1 MNKPLHIKL
10 FLSSCFLIIL
20 SSGFSQSVELYGGV
34 NNNKFYN
41 CSYDDGGWQEY
52 SSDSKWGYN
61 FGIAYEN
68 LELKPLN
75 IRLTLGFENY
85 NGHITYTD
93 GSHGYFATTNV
104 EITKTVITFGFYP
117 VNIRIKKRLKFN
129 LGLLLAGLINE
140 QEKGTVTG
148 WSATE
153 GVFSREFN
161 ESNAGYS
168 PLLHIGLSARFAYDF
183 ELNDIWYVSPQ
194 YSYYLGFMSEFNS
207 TPFNSM
213 RHFVGIG
220 IKRDLK

>member
-1 MNKPLHIKL
+1 MFKPFHIKL
-10 FLSSCFLIIL
+10 FLTGYFFLVL
-20 SSGFSQSVELYGGV
+20 SLGFSQSVELYGGA

-41 CSYDDGGWQEY
+41 FPYDDGISQEY

-93 GSHGYFATTNV
+93 WGHGYTATTNV
-104 EITKTVITFGFYP
+104 EITKSVITLGFYP
-117 VNIRIKKRLKFN
+117 VNVRIKKRLKFN
-129 LGLLLAGLINE
+129 FGLLLARLVNE

-153 GVFSREFN
+153 GVFTREFN

-168 PLLHIGLSARFAYDF
+168 PVLHIGLSARFAYDI

-194 YSYYLGFMSEFNS
+194 YSFYFGFMREFNS
-207 TPFNSM
+207 APFNSM

-220 IKRDLK
+220 LKRNLK